1 MGESDSMGVWP
12 PYLGQL
18 QAPRLL
24 RLSKQAMGW
33 TPPPDDGIG
42 VPEWKCHRPLEP
54 EGASTMQIT
63 TVGLDLAKN
72 VFQVHGVNGHGKAV
86 LRKQLRRDQVAAF
99 FANLPACL
107 VGMEACASAH
117 HWARKLQAMGHTVRL
132 MAPQFVKPYVKSNK
146 NDAADA
152 EAICEAVARPNMRFV
167 PIKNVEQQAVLA
179 LHRARQGF
187 VKARTAQANQIRGL
201 LGEYGLVV
209 PQGIA
214 YIAKRVP
221 DLIEDAS
228 IDLPGSF
235 RLLIDRLLEHL
246 KQLQQQVEE
255 IEAQIK
261 AWHRASDASRRL
273 EKVPGIGPLTATA
286 LVATVGDAKN
296 FDSGRQLAAW
306 LGLVPRQHSSGGK
319 PTLLGMSK
327 RGDAYLRTM
336 LIHGARS
343 VIYRATQRADAE
355 SWLVK
360 LTNRRNK
367 NVAAV
372 ALANKTA
379 RTIWALLV
387 HDREFKADYAAV

>member
-1 MGESDSMGVWP
+1 
-12 PYLGQL
+12 
-18 QAPRLL
+18 
-24 RLSKQAMGW
+24 
-33 TPPPDDGIG
+33 
-42 VPEWKCHRPLEP
+42 
-54 EGASTMQIT
+54 MQIT

-72 VFQVHGVNGHGKAV
+72 VFQVHGVNAHGKAV
-86 LRKQLRRDQVAAF
+86 LRKQLRREQVASF

-107 VGMEACASAH
+107 VGMEACSSAH
-117 HWARKLQAMGHTVRL
+117 HWARKLQALGHTVRL

-152 EAICEAVARPNMRFV
+152 EAICEAVARPSMRFV
-167 PIKNVEQQAVLA
+167 PIKTIEHQSVLS
-179 LHRARQGF
+179 LHRVRQGF

-201 LGEYGLVV
+201 LGEFGLVV

-246 KQLQQQVEE
+246 KLLQRQVEE
-255 IEAQIK
+255 IEVQIK
-261 AWHRASDASRRL
+261 AWHRASDTSRRL

-286 LVATVGDAKN
+286 IVASVGDAKN
-296 FDSGRQLAAW
+296 FDNGRQFAAW
-306 LGLVPRQHSSGGK
+306 LGVVPRQHSSGGK

-343 VIYRATQRADAE
+343 VIYRATQRADGE

-360 LTNRRNK
+360 LTTRRNK

-379 RTIWALLV
+379 RTIWALLA
-387 HDREFKADYAAV
+387 HDREFKADYAAA